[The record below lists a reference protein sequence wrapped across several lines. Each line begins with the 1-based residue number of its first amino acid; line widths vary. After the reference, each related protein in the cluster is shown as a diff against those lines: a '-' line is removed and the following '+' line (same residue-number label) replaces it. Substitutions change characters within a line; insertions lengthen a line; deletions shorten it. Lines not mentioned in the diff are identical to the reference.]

1 MKVKQEYERMPAN
14 EVWNIIVAY
23 INKNKQFLSTTGIK
37 YNAKVIND
45 SIEYKGG
52 KEGSNRATEGESIS
66 KNQFIS
72 AFRQARDMECV
83 NTKNIKPYIDRKQSP
98 FVGLLKSVDIIG

>member
-14 EVWNIIVAY
+14 EVWNIIVGY
-23 INKNKQFLSTTGIK
+23 INTNKQFLSTTDIK

-72 AFRQARDMECV
+72 AFRQVRDMECI
-83 NTKNIKPYIDRKQSP
+83 NTKNVKPYIDRKQSP
-98 FVGLLKSVDIIG
+98 FVGLLKSVGIIG

>member
-1 MKVKQEYERMPAN
+1 MCSSPVTPITPIAVSYTHLN
-14 EVWNIIVAY
+14 EVWNIVVAY

-72 AFRQARDMECV
+72 CLLYTSRCV
-83 NTKNIKPYIDRKQSP
+83 
-98 FVGLLKSVDIIG
+98 